1 MPRKPV
7 DQVIEH
13 RYSLSQYERDQL
25 DTLITGLTF
34 RNASEPVV
42 ALLSD
47 PVAIAATIG
56 LAEALGIIDI
66 TGWIKENTWADEIIA
81 AVISGAYEV
90 SEEVLG
96 DLDKAAENVNK
107 TIETI
112 EDTTGDIKIATVS
125 PMVKIWVTAQIF
137 KQRILGTKLPGGLF

>member
-34 RNASEPVV
+34 RNAAQPVV

-47 PVAIAATIG
+47 PVAIAAAVGI
-56 LAEALGIIDI
+56 AEALGLIDV
-66 TGWIKENTWADEIIA
+66 TGWIKENTWADEIMAGIA
-81 AVISGAYEV
+81 KGLYATYEEAIGTLEETKEQVNEIAEDYEKAKSIPGAIKFWIWANVENLKSGSLQELKN
-90 SEEVLG
+90 VL
-96 DLDKAAENVNK
+96 
-107 TIETI
+107 
-112 EDTTGDIKIATVS
+112 
-125 PMVKIWVTAQIF
+125 
-137 KQRILGTKLPGGLF
+137 